1 MALHRFNYLASP
13 ADVWDSFLRTRM
25 EVHLM
30 PRRRI
35 LSTTAPIA
43 QALPEAASVTGR
55 PNEIASI
62 LQRNQVCHLTTVH
75 KWNDTRIFQRMC
87 RSLARAG
94 QQVTLVAPIEE
105 ETNAEGIRII
115 PTNLSGKAARLIG
128 VPVLLFRLLRIQADI
143 YHFHDPELLP
153 WMWLF
158 QLLLP
163 SSAVIYDVHEYYPE
177 TVRYSRYFRMK
188 VLDSVVSKSFLYL
201 EPLLARQLRGV
212 IGVTVPIA
220 HRFLGGSAR
229 VGVVRN
235 VVDLDAIH
243 GARVS
248 APASYDKAT
257 ENSRPLLVLGGT
269 INEDRCME
277 ELVEALGLLKERG
290 LMIDL
295 LCLGN
300 PHPSWFR
307 DRLLTLAERVGV
319 GGQITITGAKPFGE
333 YQRHVAQSAL
343 GMVLYAPGLNNS
355 MGVPNRLYE
364 FMAHGIP
371 VVASDF
377 PEVARVVKD
386 AQCGLLVDSS
396 CPVRLADAME
406 YLLTQPEDATR
417 MGVNGRRA
425 IEDRYNWESES
436 KKLLSFYHQI
446 LEKE

>member
-1 MALHRFNYLASP
+1 
-13 ADVWDSFLRTRM
+13 M

-30 PRRRI
+30 PGKRI
-35 LSTTAPIA
+35 LSMTCPNA
-43 QALPEAASVTGR
+43 QPLPEAANVTGR
-55 PNEIASI
+55 LDEIASSV
-62 LQRNQVCHLTTVH
+62 QRKHICHLTTVH

-87 RSLARAG
+87 RSLTIAG
-94 QQVTLVAPIEE
+94 LQVTLVAPIEE

-115 PTNLSGKAARLIG
+115 PTKLRGKAARLIG
-128 VPVLLFRLLRIQADI
+128 APVLLYRLLRIHADI

-153 WMWLF
+153 WMSFF
-158 QLLLP
+158 QFLVP

-177 TVRYSRYFRMK
+177 TVRYSRYFRIK
-188 VLDSVVSKSFLYL
+188 LLDVVFSKIFLSL
-201 EPLLARQLRGV
+201 EPFLARHLRGV

-220 HRFLGGSAR
+220 HRFQGGSAR

-235 VVDLDAIH
+235 LVDLEAIRS
-243 GARVS
+243 AEVS
-248 APASYDKAT
+248 GPAYDDKAT
-257 ENSRPLLVLGGT
+257 ESSRPLLVLGGT

-277 ELVEALGLLKERG
+277 ELIEALGLLKKRG
-290 LMIDL
+290 FVIDL

-300 PHPSWFR
+300 PNPAGFG
-307 DRLLTLAERVGV
+307 DRLLTLADRVGIA
-319 GGQITITGAKPFGE
+319 GQISIKGAEPFVQ
-333 YQRHVAQSAL
+333 YQRYVARCAL

-396 CPVRLADAME
+396 HPGLLADAME
-406 YLLTQPEDATR
+406 YLLRQPEDATH
-417 MGVNGRRA
+417 MGVNGCRA
-425 IEDRYNWESES
+425 TEDRYNWESES
-436 KKLLSFYHQI
+436 RKLLSFYHQI
-446 LEKE
+446 LEKKQ